1 MNNEFLNELLIDY
14 IIKEE
19 KSDLRVLC
27 DSTHLN
33 ESRKKYSLSHIKK
46 IKKRKENFD
55 VKVVS
60 LNFSCNN
67 LHSNAQVKAAMNFN
81 EGEKEPFSSSEEEVE
96 IIKEVSFYFC

>member
-1 MNNEFLNELLIDY
+1 MNSEFLNELLIDY

-27 DSTHLN
+27 DSTLN
-33 ESRKKYSLSHIKK
+33 EGRKKYSLSHIKK
-46 IKKRKENFD
+46 IKKRKENFE

-67 LHSNAQVKAAMNFN
+67 LHANAQVKAPMNFN
-81 EGEKEPFSSSEEEVE
+81 EGEKEQFSSSEEEVE
-96 IIKEVSFYFC
+96 IIKEVNFNFC